1 MHFLGYLPAARAA
14 AQHRWYITVDAA
26 CAASAANKAVEE
38 KKSETD
44 GVTPPAA
51 GTTAGIEAW
60 QSSDSRPLVR
70 AHKGVPAK
78 GGSAVKL
85 PASAFGM
92 ERATSGKLDQST
104 NAVSPMALHMK
115 AASGR
120 TAFPGQAEQD
130 SDSETSSAD
139 VISCSSSPTLIS
151 LRHRPSASAADKK
164 DVDGGLAAR
173 QSRGIMGMDA
183 GAASVEAAARRRVLS
198 GASQRNLKQ

>member
-1 MHFLGYLPAARAA
+1 M
-14 AQHRWYITVDAA
+14 
-26 CAASAANKAVEE
+26 
-38 KKSETD
+38 
-44 GVTPPAA
+44 
-51 GTTAGIEAW
+51 
-60 QSSDSRPLVR
+60 R

-120 TAFPGQAEQD
+120 TAFPGQAEQDSD